1 LIHDAHDISLSQKV
15 NLRIPVCTLSQFF
28 VTRWS

>member
-1 LIHDAHDISLSQKV
+1 LIHDAHNISLSQKV

-28 VTRWS
+28 VGK